1 MKLGTYYDEHYV
13 LRYKS
18 LSPSTVQGYESSYR
32 LHVEPEWADWEMPE
46 IRVVHINAWL
56 ASGFAGN
63 PGGAEKAYKM
73 LRQVLRSAMG
83 DECYPDDVVD
93 PTTRGVRLP
102 RMPWRGEPQ
111 HLSPAQTKALLGARA
126 GGEYEPV
133 ALCGLWLG
141 LRRSEQ
147 CGLQLRDVDLKTGI
161 VHIRRGLQY
170 VGREVVVTE
179 VKTHRSLRPHM
190 LPRVA
195 VEHLRQ
201 IKRAL
206 RPKPS
211 DWLLG
216 EDPNPDRY
224 ARRLKARCRRLGVAC
239 VAPKY
244 FRHTFRINSGRAGVP
259 EQDIQKMLGH
269 KEFSA
274 TYLYMSL
281 DEDVLRADLRAHERL
296 ILRA

>member
-1 MKLGTYYDEHYV
+1 MKLGTYHDEHYV
-13 LRYKS
+13 LRYGS
-18 LSPSTVQGYESSYR
+18 MSPSTVQGYESSYR
-32 LHVEPEWADWEMPE
+32 LHVEHYWAGWEMHE

-56 ASGFAGN
+56 ASEFAGN

-73 LRQVLRSAMG
+73 LRQILRSAMA

-102 RMPWRGEPQ
+102 RKPWKGEPQ
-111 HLSPAQTKALLGARA
+111 HLTPSQVKALLVAIDGW
-126 GGEYEPV
+126 EYEPV
-133 ALCGLWLG
+133 AMCGIWCG

-147 CGLQLRDVDLKTGI
+147 CGLQWRDVDLKTGI
-161 VHIRRGLQY
+161 LHIRRGLQY
-170 VGREVVVTE
+170 VRGQVVETE

-195 VEHLRQ
+195 VDHMRD
-201 IKRAL
+201 IKRL
-206 RPKPS
+206 RRPKPT

-216 EDPNPDRY
+216 DDPNPDRY
-224 ARRLKARCRRLGVAC
+224 ARRLRAYCKKHGVAC
-239 VAPKY
+239 VAPKF

-269 KEFSA
+269 KEFST
-274 TYLYMSL
+274 TYLYMAL
-281 DEDVLRADLRAHERL
+281 DEDVLRADQKALERL